1 MEDRKRN
8 IGGIPVRE
16 RITMDE
22 RLASFL
28 KRFHTAS
35 AADAYRYLGC
45 HETDG
50 GFVFRVWAP
59 HARAVSVTGDF
70 NFWNAEDLQMR
81 PLGESGVWEAVSV
94 YAQRGQAYKY
104 CVTGPDGRRV
114 YKTDPYGSRCRPL
127 PDTSSVIDPPG
138 GFCWHDAAYRAKAAQ
153 QNAVSRPVNIYEVHA
168 GSWKR
173 HDDGSYL
180 SYAELAET
188 LVPYVKD
195 MGYTH
200 IELLPIME
208 YPYDPS
214 WGYQVTCYYAPT
226 HRYGAPDELM
236 QFVDICHKAGIG
248 VILDWV
254 PAHFPKD
261 ENGLYEFDGTCCYEL
276 SDPMMNEHPD
286 WTTRIY
292 DYGKPEVRS
301 FLISNACYWLD
312 HFHVD
317 GIRVDAVASMLY
329 LDYNRKQFKPNRY
342 GGRENLEAIDF
353 LRELNEAAFKQNPAV
368 MMIAEESTAF
378 PLITKPGYD
387 GGLGFLFKWNMG
399 WMNDML
405 QYMSLDPLWRKGD
418 HNALTFS
425 MTYAYSENFILPLSH
440 DEVVHGK
447 CSLIGKMPGNY
458 DDKFNN
464 LRAFFAYQMA
474 HPGKK
479 LNFMGNEFAQFIE
492 WNYTQ
497 GLDWMLLGYEKHA
510 KMQHFVRTLNH
521 FYLKNRCLWEN
532 DSDWEGFRW
541 ISCDDRDNSVVAFR
555 RRSRRGQEL
564 IAVCNFCPVLR
575 EEYELGLPKSGWY
588 VPVLNTDD
596 AQFGGFDF
604 KPETVHAKKG
614 RWGEYAYK
622 GSFRIPPMSVC
633 FYRHSRTDPEKQ
645 EKTAKTKK

>member
-1 MEDRKRN
+1 MEQLQ
-8 IGGIPVRE
+8 
-16 RITMDE
+16 T
-22 RLASFL
+22 FL
-28 KRFHTAS
+28 EQFHTTG
-35 AADAYRYLGC
+35 AANAYQFLGC
-45 HETDG
+45 HACTSGAEE
-50 GFVFRVWAP
+50 GFVFRTWAP
-59 HARAVSVTGDF
+59 QAESVRVVGDF
-70 NFWNAEDLQMR
+70 NFWNEEDLVMT
-81 PLGESGVWEAVSV
+81 PVGSGVWEAFSGF
-94 YAQRGQAYKY
+94 AKPGQRYKL
-104 CVTGPDGRRV
+104 CIKAKDGRSV
-114 YKTDPYGSRCRPL
+114 YKTDPYGNRCGVL
-127 PDTSSVIDPPG
+127 PDTASVIEADD
-138 GFCWHDAAYRAKAAQ
+138 GFVWHDAAYRVRRRREKIL
-153 QNAVSRPVNIYEVHA
+153 NRPVNIYEVHA

-173 HDDGSYL
+173 HEDGGYL
-180 SYAELAET
+180 SFRELADE

-214 WGYQVTCYYAPT
+214 WGYQITCYYAPT
-226 HRYGAPDELM
+226 HRYGAPADLKY
-236 QFVDICHKAGIG
+236 FIDKAHKSGIG

-301 FLISNACYWLD
+301 FLISNACYWLTQ
-312 HFHVD
+312 FHAD

-329 LDYNRKQFKPNRY
+329 LDYNRPQYKPNKF
-342 GGRENLEAIDF
+342 GGRENLEAIEF
-353 LRELNEAAFKQNPAV
+353 LRQLNAAAFQAESSV

-378 PLITKPGYD
+378 PLITKPDYD

-405 QYMSLDPLWRKGD
+405 QYMSLDPIYRKGD

-425 MTYAYSENFILPLSH
+425 MTYAFSENFILPLSH

-464 LRAFFAYQMA
+464 LRVLYAYQMA

-479 LNFMGNEFAQFIE
+479 LNFMGSEFAQFIE
-492 WNYTQ
+492 WNFKQ
-497 GLDWMLLGYEKHA
+497 GLDWLLLGYEKHQ
-510 KMQHFVRTLNH
+510 KMQYFVKTLNR
-521 FYLKNRCLWEN
+521 FYLENRELWED
-532 DSDWEGFRW
+532 DSDWDGYEW
-541 ISCDDRDNSVVAFR
+541 IEPDDRDRSVIAFR
-555 RRSRRGQEL
+555 RKSRKGKEL
-564 IAVCNFCPVLR
+564 VVVCNFCPVLR
-575 EEYELGLPKSGWY
+575 EGYRLGLPKQGWY

-596 AQFGGFDF
+596 EQFGGYGFA
-604 KPETVHAKKG
+604 PETVRTEKVSSHHQAQSG
-614 RWGEYAYK
+614 L
-622 GSFRIPPMSVC
+622 FRVPPMSVC
-633 FYRHSRTDPEKQ
+633 FYRYQRTRPQMKP
-645 EKTAKTKK
+645 

>member
-1 MEDRKRN
+1 ME
-8 IGGIPVRE
+8 
-16 RITMDE
+16 E
-22 RLASFL
+22 RLTSFL
-28 KRFHTAS
+28 KRFQS
-35 AADAYRYLGC
+35 EPVPDAFRYLGC
-45 HETDG
+45 HLADG
-50 GFVFRVWAP
+50 EGYVFRVWAP
-59 HARAVSVTGDF
+59 NAEAVHVVGEF
-70 NFWNAEDLQMR
+70 NFWNSEDLPMHKI
-81 PLGESGVWEAVSV
+81 GAGVWEAASV
-94 YAQRGQAYKY
+94 YAKAGQAYKY
-104 CVTGPDGRRV
+104 CVTGRSGRTV
-114 YKTDPYGSRCRPL
+114 YKTDPYGRRCCAL
-127 PDTSSVIDPPG
+127 PETSSIICPPPQ
-138 GFCWHDAAYRAKAAQ
+138 FRWHDAAYRARTAKQSAI
-153 QNAVSRPVNIYEVHA
+153 SRPVNIYEVHA

-173 HDDGSYL
+173 HADGSYL
-180 SYAELAET
+180 SYEELAAE

-200 IELLPIME
+200 IELMPIME

-214 WGYQVTCYYAPT
+214 WGYQITCYFAPT
-226 HRYGAPDELM
+226 HRYGTPEQLM
-236 QFVDICHKAGIG
+236 QFVDACHRAGVG

-261 ENGLYEFDGTCCYEL
+261 ENGLFEFDGSCCYEL
-276 SDPMMNEHPD
+276 SDPSMNEHPD

-292 DYGKPEVRS
+292 DYGKPEVQS
-301 FLISNACYWLD
+301 FLISNACYWLSE
-312 HFHVD
+312 FHVD

-353 LRELNEAAFKQNPAV
+353 LRNLNAAAFQADPAV

-378 PLITKPGYD
+378 PMITKPDYD

-405 QYMSLDPLWRKGD
+405 KYMSLDPLWRKGD

-447 CSLIGKMPGNY
+447 CSLINKMPGNY

-464 LRAFFAYQMA
+464 LRVFFAYQMA

-492 WNYTQ
+492 WNYKQ
-497 GLDWMLLGYEKHA
+497 GLDWLLLDYEKHRQ
-510 KMQHFVRTLNH
+510 MQAFVRTLNH
-521 FYLKNRCLWEN
+521 FYLSNRCFWEN
-532 DSDWEGFRW
+532 DSDWNGFRW
-541 ISCDDRDNSVVAFR
+541 LSCDDRDNSVIAFR

-575 EEYELGLPKSGWY
+575 EEYRLPLPKAGWY
-588 VPVLNTDD
+588 RPVLNTDD
-596 AQFGGFDF
+596 ANFGGYDF
-604 KPETVHAKKG
+604 QPAAVHAEKEKQPQ
-614 RWGEYAYK
+614 GEYAYS
-622 GSFRIPPMSVC
+622 GRFRIPPMSVC
-633 FYRHSRTDPEKQ
+633 FYKHTRNNPEK
-645 EKTAKTKK
+645 

>member
-1 MEDRKRN
+1 
-8 IGGIPVRE
+8 
-16 RITMDE
+16 MDE
-22 RLASFL
+22 RLTSFL
-28 KRFHTAS
+28 KRFQSEPAP
-35 AADAYRYLGC
+35 DAFRYLGC
-45 HETDG
+45 HPADG
-50 GFVFRVWAP
+50 EGYVFRVWAP
-59 HARAVSVTGDF
+59 NAACVHVVGEF
-70 NFWNAEDLQMR
+70 NFWNPEDLPMHKI
-81 PLGESGVWEAVSV
+81 GAGVWEAVSV
-94 YAQRGQAYKY
+94 YAKAGQAYKY
-104 CVTGPDGRRV
+104 CVTGRSGRTV
-114 YKTDPYGSRCRPL
+114 YKTDPYGRRCCAL
-127 PDTSSVIDPPG
+127 PETSSIICPPSQ
-138 GFCWHDAAYRAKAAQ
+138 FRWHDAAYRARTAKQSAI
-153 QNAVSRPVNIYEVHA
+153 SRPVNIYEVHA

-173 HDDGSYL
+173 REDGSYL
-180 SYAELAET
+180 SYEALAAE

-214 WGYQVTCYYAPT
+214 WGYQVTCYFAPT
-226 HRYGAPDELM
+226 HRYGTPEQLM
-236 QFVDICHKAGIG
+236 QFVDACHKAGLG

-261 ENGLYEFDGTCCYEL
+261 ENGLFEFDGSCCYEL
-276 SDPMMNEHPD
+276 SDPSMNEHPD

-292 DYGKPEVRS
+292 DYGKPEVQS
-301 FLISNACYWLD
+301 FLISNACYWISE
-312 HFHVD
+312 FHVD

-353 LRELNEAAFKQNPAV
+353 LRKLNEAAFKVNPAV

-378 PLITKPGYD
+378 PMITKPDYD

-447 CSLIGKMPGNY
+447 CSLINKMPGNY

-464 LRAFFAYQMA
+464 LRVFFAYQMA

-492 WNYTQ
+492 WNYKQ
-497 GLDWMLLGYEKHA
+497 GLDWLLLDYDRHRQ
-510 KMQHFVRTLNH
+510 MQSFVRTLNH
-521 FYLKNRCLWEN
+521 FYLENRCLWEN
-532 DSDWEGFRW
+532 DSDWDGFRW
-541 ISCDDRDNSVVAFR
+541 LSCDDRDNSVIAFR
-555 RRSRRGQEL
+555 RRSRKGQEL

-575 EEYELGLPKSGWY
+575 EDYRLPLPKAGWY
-588 VPVLNTDD
+588 RPVLNTDD
-596 AQFGGFDF
+596 AKFGGYDF
-604 KPETVHAKKG
+604 QPAAVHAEKEKQPQ
-614 RWGEYAYK
+614 GEYSYS
-622 GSFRIPPMSVC
+622 GRFRIPPMSVC
-633 FYRHSRTDPEKQ
+633 FYKHTRNNPEK
-645 EKTAKTKK
+645 

>member
-1 MEDRKRN
+1 
-8 IGGIPVRE
+8 
-16 RITMDE
+16 MDE
-22 RLASFL
+22 RLTSFL
-28 KRFHTAS
+28 KRFQSEPAP
-35 AADAYRYLGC
+35 DAFRYLGC
-45 HETDG
+45 HPADG
-50 GFVFRVWAP
+50 EGYVFRVWAP
-59 HARAVSVTGDF
+59 NAACVHVVGEF
-70 NFWNAEDLQMR
+70 NFWNPEDLPMHKI
-81 PLGESGVWEAVSV
+81 GAGVWEAVSV
-94 YAQRGQAYKY
+94 YAKAGQAYKY
-104 CVTGPDGRRV
+104 CVTGRSGRTV
-114 YKTDPYGSRCRPL
+114 YKTDPYGRRCCAL
-127 PDTSSVIDPPG
+127 PETSSIICPPSQ
-138 GFCWHDAAYRAKAAQ
+138 FRWHDAAYRARTAKQTAI
-153 QNAVSRPVNIYEVHA
+153 SRPVNIYEVHA

-173 HDDGSYL
+173 HEDGSYL
-180 SYAELAET
+180 SYEELAAE

-214 WGYQVTCYYAPT
+214 WGYQVTCYFAPT
-226 HRYGAPDELM
+226 HRYGTPEQLM
-236 QFVDICHKAGIG
+236 KFVDACHRAGLG

-261 ENGLYEFDGTCCYEL
+261 ENGLFEFDGSCCYEL
-276 SDPMMNEHPD
+276 SDPSMNEHPD

-292 DYGKPEVRS
+292 DYGKPEVQS
-301 FLISNACYWLD
+301 FLISNACYWLSE
-312 HFHVD
+312 FHVD

-353 LRELNEAAFKQNPAV
+353 LRNLNAAAFKADPAA

-378 PLITKPGYD
+378 PMITKPDYD

-447 CSLIGKMPGNY
+447 CSLINKMPGNY

-464 LRAFFAYQMA
+464 LRVFFAYQMA

-492 WNYTQ
+492 WNYKQ
-497 GLDWMLLGYEKHA
+497 GLDWLLLDYDRHRQ
-510 KMQHFVRTLNH
+510 MQSFVRTLNH
-521 FYLKNRCLWEN
+521 FYLENRCFWEN
-532 DSDWEGFRW
+532 DSDWDGFRW
-541 ISCDDRDNSVVAFR
+541 LSCDDRDNSVIAFR
-555 RRSRRGQEL
+555 RRSRKGQEL

-575 EEYELGLPKSGWY
+575 EDYRLPLPKAGWY
-588 VPVLNTDD
+588 RPVLNTDD
-596 AQFGGFDF
+596 AKFGGYDF
-604 KPETVHAKKG
+604 QPAIVHAEKEKQPQ
-614 RWGEYAYK
+614 GEYAYS
-622 GSFRIPPMSVC
+622 GRFRIPPMSVC
-633 FYRHSRTDPEKQ
+633 FYQHTRNNPETLK
-645 EKTAKTKK
+645 

>member
-1 MEDRKRN
+1 
-8 IGGIPVRE
+8 
-16 RITMDE
+16 MDE
-22 RLASFL
+22 RLTSFL
-28 KRFHTAS
+28 KRFQSEPAP
-35 AADAYRYLGC
+35 DAFRYLGC
-45 HETDG
+45 HPADG
-50 GFVFRVWAP
+50 EGYVFRVWAP
-59 HARAVSVTGDF
+59 NAEAVHVVGAF
-70 NFWNAEDLQMR
+70 NFWNPEDLPMQ
-81 PLGESGVWEAVSV
+81 PIGAGVWEAVSV
-94 YAQRGQAYKY
+94 YAKAGQAYKY
-104 CVTGPDGRRV
+104 CVTGRSGCTV
-114 YKTDPYGSRCRPL
+114 YKTDPYGRRCCAL
-127 PDTSSVIDPPG
+127 PETSSIICPPPQ
-138 GFCWHDAAYRAKAAQ
+138 FRWHDAAYRARTAKQTAI
-153 QNAVSRPVNIYEVHA
+153 SRPVNIYEVHA

-173 HDDGSYL
+173 HEDGSYL
-180 SYAELAET
+180 SYEELAAE
-188 LVPYVKD
+188 LVPYVRD

-214 WGYQVTCYYAPT
+214 WGYQVTCYFAPT
-226 HRYGAPDELM
+226 HRYGTPEQLM
-236 QFVDICHKAGIG
+236 QFVDACHKAGLG

-261 ENGLYEFDGTCCYEL
+261 ENGLFEFDGSCCYEL
-276 SDPMMNEHPD
+276 SDPSMNEHPD

-292 DYGKPEVRS
+292 DYGKPEVQS
-301 FLISNACYWLD
+301 FLISNACYWLSE
-312 HFHVD
+312 FHVD

-353 LRELNEAAFKQNPAV
+353 LRNLNAAAFKADPAA

-378 PLITKPGYD
+378 PMVTRPAYD

-405 QYMSLDPLWRKGD
+405 KYMSLDPLWRKGD

-447 CSLIGKMPGNY
+447 CSLINKMPGNY

-464 LRAFFAYQMA
+464 LRVFFAYQMA

-497 GLDWMLLGYEKHA
+497 GLDWLLLDYDRHRQ
-510 KMQHFVRTLNH
+510 MQSFVRTLNH
-521 FYLKNRCLWEN
+521 FYLENRCLWEN
-532 DSDWEGFRW
+532 DSDWDGFRW
-541 ISCDDRDNSVVAFR
+541 LSCDDRDNSVIAFR
-555 RRSRRGQEL
+555 RRSRKGQEL

-575 EEYELGLPKSGWY
+575 EDYRLPLPKAGWY
-588 VPVLNTDD
+588 RPVLNTDD
-596 AQFGGFDF
+596 AKFGGYDF
-604 KPETVHAKKG
+604 QPAAVHAEKEKQPQ
-614 RWGEYAYK
+614 GEYAYS
-622 GSFRIPPMSVC
+622 GRFRIPPMSVC
-633 FYRHSRTDPEKQ
+633 FYKHTRNNPEK
-645 EKTAKTKK
+645 

>member
-1 MEDRKRN
+1 
-8 IGGIPVRE
+8 
-16 RITMDE
+16 MDE
-22 RLASFL
+22 RLTSFL
-28 KRFHTAS
+28 KRFQSEPAP
-35 AADAYRYLGC
+35 DAFRYLGC
-45 HETDG
+45 HPADG
-50 GFVFRVWAP
+50 EGYVFRVWAP
-59 HARAVSVTGDF
+59 NAACVHVVGEF
-70 NFWNAEDLQMR
+70 NFWNPEDLPMHKI
-81 PLGESGVWEAVSV
+81 GAGVWEAVSV
-94 YAQRGQAYKY
+94 YAKAGQAYKY
-104 CVTGPDGRRV
+104 CVTGRSGRTV
-114 YKTDPYGSRCRPL
+114 YKTDPYGRRCCAL
-127 PDTSSVIDPPG
+127 PETSSIICPPPQ
-138 GFCWHDAAYRAKAAQ
+138 FRWHDAAYRARTAKQTAI
-153 QNAVSRPVNIYEVHA
+153 SRPVNIYEVHA

-173 HDDGSYL
+173 HEDGSYL
-180 SYAELAET
+180 SYEELAAE
-188 LVPYVKD
+188 LVPYVRD

-214 WGYQVTCYYAPT
+214 WGYQVTCYFAPT
-226 HRYGAPDELM
+226 HRYGTPEQLM
-236 QFVDICHKAGIG
+236 QFVDACHKAGLG

-261 ENGLYEFDGTCCYEL
+261 ENGLFEFDGSCCYEL
-276 SDPMMNEHPD
+276 SDPSMNEHPD

-292 DYGKPEVRS
+292 DYGKPEVQS
-301 FLISNACYWLD
+301 FLISNACYWLSE
-312 HFHVD
+312 FHVD

-353 LRELNEAAFKQNPAV
+353 LRNLNAAAFKADPAA

-378 PLITKPGYD
+378 PMVTRPAYD

-405 QYMSLDPLWRKGD
+405 KYMSLDPLWRKGD

-447 CSLIGKMPGNY
+447 CSLINKMPGNY

-464 LRAFFAYQMA
+464 LRVFFAYQMA

-497 GLDWMLLGYEKHA
+497 GLDWLLLDYDRHRQ
-510 KMQHFVRTLNH
+510 MQSFVRTLNH
-521 FYLKNRCLWEN
+521 FYLENRCLWEN
-532 DSDWEGFRW
+532 DSDWDGFRW
-541 ISCDDRDNSVVAFR
+541 LSCDDRDNSVIAFR
-555 RRSRRGQEL
+555 RRSRKGQEL

-575 EEYELGLPKSGWY
+575 EDYRLPLPKAGWY
-588 VPVLNTDD
+588 RPVLNTDD
-596 AQFGGFDF
+596 AKFGGYDF
-604 KPETVHAKKG
+604 QPAAVHAEKEKQPQ
-614 RWGEYAYK
+614 GEYAYS
-622 GSFRIPPMSVC
+622 GRFRIPPMSVC
-633 FYRHSRTDPEKQ
+633 FYKHTRNNPEK
-645 EKTAKTKK
+645 